1 MPEVKYSA
9 KKRKMSFIITELV
22 GGRKVRRQFAR
33 RKLARGVVAAVGKT
47 KFQASSHPVPSAPL
61 SSSASSHPFP
71 PLPIIYPPQCVGG
84 RRPGRHLQHLQTDP
98 ASPFLPTQHPLFFRK
113 ILSLSLSMSRN
124 RWDPEEEE
132 ERGPPRPPPPQSLH
146 GIICCRGCGTRAH
159 HSPDQ
164 GRSRKQGKG
173 SRAPQRTCQERVFFA
188 APTLLGSW

>member
-1 MPEVKYSA
+1 M
-9 KKRKMSFIITELV
+9 
-22 GGRKVRRQFAR
+22 RRQFAR

-47 KFQASSHPVPSAPL
+47 KFQASSHPMPSAPL

-98 ASPFLPTQHPLFFRK
+98 AFPLPTYTTSTFLERFS
-113 ILSLSLSMSRN
+113 LSLSLSMSRN

-164 GRSRKQGKG
+164 GRSRKHGKG
-173 SRAPQRTCQERVFFA
+173 SRVPRRTCQERVLFA
-188 APTLLGSW
+188 ARALLGSW